1 MDEAMLCME
10 VVIMPALQV
19 KDCPAMVY
27 DRLRECAA
35 HENRSISQQA
45 LTIIQEYLGLRG
57 SAASPV
63 TSGPP
68 AVSSVEERMAR
79 RRMAFQRIEEL
90 RPLPITDASPGSA
103 ELLDAV
109 RAEDAR

>member
-1 MDEAMLCME
+1 MDEMMLWME
-10 VVIMPALQV
+10 VSIMPALQV

-45 LTIIQEYLGLRG
+45 LTIIQEYLGLRE
-57 SAASPV
+57 SAASPNASEPRV
-63 TSGPP
+63 
-68 AVSSVEERMAR
+68 ASSAEERMAH